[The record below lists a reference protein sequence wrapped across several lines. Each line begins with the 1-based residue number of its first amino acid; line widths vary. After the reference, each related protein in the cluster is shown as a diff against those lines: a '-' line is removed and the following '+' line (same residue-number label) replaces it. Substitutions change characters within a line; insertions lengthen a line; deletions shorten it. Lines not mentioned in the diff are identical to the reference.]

1 MLKLPKLPETFGRHR
16 ARKRNLILMAAKCC
30 CRGETMQID
39 RGRGR
44 RAGAQGEQRLGR
56 EAGESGGGSGS
67 RREKEGNWLRRFLC
81 CECCLSVQSGAICW
95 RLSACQC
102 VCVCEQVQASR
113 TAQQMCPA
121 TLSLPPYSCSYL
133 VYCLSLPSS
142 ACIHLFICLPASSVC
157 LFVCMRCMC
166 VCVQHSR
173 SSLSLTSLL
182 PLERDRER
190 LLCSAL
196 CRVPRST
203 LPVQCQCQLASLA
216 MSLCLRRLYI
226 F

>member
-1 MLKLPKLPETFGRHR
+1 MGEGVEARE
-16 ARKRNLILMAAKCC
+16 RKRETGCAAFYAANVAFPCNQAPFVDVC
-30 CRGETMQID
+30 L
-39 RGRGR
+39 
-44 RAGAQGEQRLGR
+44 RA
-56 EAGESGGGSGS
+56 
-67 RREKEGNWLRRFLC
+67 N
-81 CECCLSVQSGAICW
+81 
-95 RLSACQC
+95 
-102 VCVCEQVQASR
+102 VCVSKCKPH
-113 TAQQMCPA
+113 AQPA
-121 TLSLPPYSCSYL
+121 NVSCYPPPPPLCSCSYL
-133 VYCLSLPSS
+133 LYCLSLPSS
-142 ACIHLFICLPASSVC
+142 ACIHLFVCLPASSVC

-190 LLCSAL
+190 PGLLCSAL